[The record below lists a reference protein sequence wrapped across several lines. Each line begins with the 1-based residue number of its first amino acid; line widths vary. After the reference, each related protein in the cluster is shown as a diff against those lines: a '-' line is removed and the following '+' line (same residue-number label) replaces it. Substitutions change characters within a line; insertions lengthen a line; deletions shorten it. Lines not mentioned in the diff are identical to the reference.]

1 VLIETAGCV
10 RETSKMSQDFKEQFD
25 QQIEFIETSA
35 SAYDAGNEPEA
46 KRLAVNLRV
55 LLHDTKNSTSLL
67 KHLTVKDLLPFR
79 NTAAD
84 PPPAGVLT
92 VFGGGLC
99 SIEATLGEGGGK
111 SRFVPILDT
120 DPARSSR
127 PLQCFE
133 DWWKGPILNDQEGNF
148 FSRYDF
154 VHAVANKDGGA
165 HVDAKL
171 GAAYQA
177 LTRGNSMRLT
187 QHKGVTEDGWETVMG
202 GVVGGPPDED
212 AEPISNSIA
221 LASIRQIAFE
231 LLASVSAISWTDGT
245 ASVVTPICQ
254 LSLVGEDFGQLVS
267 GVGRNDPCPCGGGRK
282 FKRCLL
288 RKKPYIQREMF
299 VTRAPTT
306 PPTGPS
312 IAEVRL
318 VPVDPQP

>member
-1 VLIETAGCV
+1 
-10 RETSKMSQDFKEQFD
+10 MSQDFKERFD
-25 QQIEFIETSA
+25 QQIGFIETSA

-55 LLHDTKNSTSLL
+55 LLHDTRSSTSLL
-67 KHLTVKDLLPFR
+67 AHLGVKNLLPFR

-84 PPPAGVLT
+84 PPPAGVLMM
-92 VFGGGLC
+92 FGGGLC
-99 SIEATLGEGGGK
+99 SIEATLGEGGGG
-111 SRFVPILDT
+111 SRFVPVLDT

-127 PLQCFE
+127 PLQCFA
-133 DWWKGPILNDQEGNF
+133 DWWNGPVLNDQEGNS

-187 QHKGVTEDGWETVMG
+187 QEKGTTEDGWEIVMG

-212 AEPISNSIA
+212 AEPILNSIA
-221 LASIRQIAFE
+221 LASIRQIAHE
-231 LLASVSAISWTDGT
+231 LLESVRAISWTEGT
-245 ASVVTPICQ
+245 ASVVDPICQ
-254 LSLVGEDFGQLVS
+254 LPLVGEDFDQLTA
-267 GVGRNDPCPCGGGRK
+267 GLGRNDPCPCGGGRK

-288 RKKPYIQREMF
+288 RKKPRLPRDAS
-299 VTRAPTT
+299 VAVAPSA
-306 PPTGPS
+306 PPAGPS

>member
-1 VLIETAGCV
+1 
-10 RETSKMSQDFKEQFD
+10 MSQDFKEQFD
-25 QQIEFIETSA
+25 QQIGFIETSA
-35 SAYDAGNEPEA
+35 RAYDEGNEPEA

-67 KHLTVKDLLPFR
+67 KHLGVKYLLPFR
-79 NTAAD
+79 NTAGD
-84 PPPAGVLT
+84 PPPAGALM

-111 SRFVPILDT
+111 SRFVPVLDT

-133 DWWKGPILNDQEGNF
+133 DWWRGPILNDQEGNS

-154 VHAVANKDGGA
+154 VHSVANKDGGA

-187 QHKGVTEDGWETVMG
+187 QEKGVTEDGWETVMG

-212 AEPISNSIA
+212 AEPILNSIA
-221 LASIRQIAFE
+221 LASVRQIAFE
-231 LLASVSAISWTDGT
+231 LLENVREISWTDG
-245 ASVVTPICQ
+245 AALVDAPICQ
-254 LSLVGEDFGQLVS
+254 LPLVGENFAQLTS
-267 GVGRNDPCPCGGGRK
+267 DVGRNDPCPCGGGRK

-288 RKKPYIQREMF
+288 QKKPGTPRDASVAQ
-299 VTRAPTT
+299 APLT
-306 PPTGPS
+306 PPAGLS
-312 IAEVRL
+312 IAEVQL